1 VKIGMVG
8 LTQAGTTTLFNA
20 LTGAHGDVGG
30 YHPGEHVDVGTVKVP
45 DPRLPELAEVFEPDE
60 VIPATLF
67 FEDIG
72 GVFAHLTGGEH
83 SGKAVAALRDTDAVL
98 LVLRA
103 FESAYVPEVFGTV
116 DPAREF
122 HAMMD
127 ELLLADLEVIERRL
141 EAIEADLKGPRA
153 EREPLEREQ
162 ALLERCRDAI
172 EQEEALLS
180 VEINQAEEKLLRSYA
195 FLTLK
200 PRVCVLNIGEDQIGD
215 SPDVADVE
223 PQPVPICAELEME
236 LMELDE
242 EDRQVFLE
250 DAGLEQM
257 AAGRV
262 IRACYDAL
270 GLRSFFTYVSDQ
282 LRAWTVREGSTAP
295 EAAGKIHSDMQEGFI
310 RAEVVGEGE
319 LIECGGLK
327 EARAAGKLRME
338 GRDYEV
344 QDGDVITFHF
354 SR

>member
-1 VKIGMVG
+1 MKVGMVG
-8 LTQAGTTTLFNA
+8 LPQAGTTTLFNA

-30 YHPGEHVDVGTVKVP
+30 YHPGEHVAVGTVKVP
-45 DPRLPELAEVFEPDE
+45 DARLGELAELFQPDE
-60 VIPATLF
+60 VIPAALF

-72 GVFAHLTGGEH
+72 GVFAHLTGGER
-83 SGKAVAALRDTDAVL
+83 SGKAVAALRDADGVL

-103 FESAYVPEVFGTV
+103 FESPYVPAVLGEV

-122 HAMMD
+122 HVMMD
-127 ELLLADLEVIERRL
+127 ELLLADLEVVERRL
-141 EAIEADLKGPRA
+141 EAIEDDLRSPRA
-153 EREPLEREQ
+153 EREPLEKEQ
-162 ALLERCRDAI
+162 ALLERCRGAI
-172 EQEEALLS
+172 EQERALLS
-180 VEINQAEEKLLRSYA
+180 VKLNQVEEKLLRSYA

-200 PRVCVLNIGEDQIGD
+200 PRVCVLNIGEDRIGEL
-215 SPDVADVE
+215 PEAPGVE
-223 PQPVPICAELEME
+223 PKPEPICAELEME

-242 EDRQVFLE
+242 DDRQVFLE

-257 AAGRV
+257 AAGRI
-262 IRACYDAL
+262 IRASYEAL

-282 LRAWTVREGSTAP
+282 LRAWTVRAGTCAP

-310 RAEVVGEGE
+310 RAEVVGQGE